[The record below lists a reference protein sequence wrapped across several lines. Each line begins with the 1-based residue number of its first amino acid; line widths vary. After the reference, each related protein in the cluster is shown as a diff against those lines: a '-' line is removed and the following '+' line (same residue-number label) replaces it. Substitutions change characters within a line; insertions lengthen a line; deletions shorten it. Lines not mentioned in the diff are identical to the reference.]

1 MIVINNKLIYGILSL
16 ILLILT
22 IQINCNISD
31 NEDGSSKYPLRIEP
45 KGNNYK
51 FVTKAGRN
59 FQVSCVF
66 EKEGIA
72 KVEDIQWL
80 TGDNQK
86 IDAYSSNR
94 IFTIELNDKH
104 THNPKKLLLFD
115 QLEPRM
121 SGNYTCKGKHFD
133 REYSQTIQLI
143 VTDNLIWNNNDDIV
157 GGMEGDPLI
166 IDCGAIGTPD
176 PDIQFTDE
184 NGDLLNE
191 NEFKIAGNEITIEK
205 LTSDFQGKKIK
216 CIAVQ
221 YFEEHETTSIEEKTF
236 KIDVWTVPQFE
247 SHYAESYGIVGRN
260 GRVDCKVVKS
270 NPPVKEF
277 RFFKS
282 NVEIGVNEKFM
293 ITVDTPKQEATLH
306 IFNVDEDDFNQY
318 RCDVT
323 NGKASNHQTII
334 LKVSNPPSEVR
345 ATLKNVH
352 KHAIKWHLTTTPTE
366 PSDSDTANLPVTQ
379 YIIEYVR
386 KDKIMNEND
395 DENDIE
401 INVSTGW
408 SLFGQRQLFNVTHD
422 GMYKIHGLR
431 QNTSYL
437 FRFTAVNAAGTG
449 NPFIVTAKT
458 SSDHHHKYES
468 SSSITKI
475 TIINEILVFL
485 GFSIFYL
492 LTVHF

>member
-1 MIVINNKLIYGILSL
+1 MVHS
-16 ILLILT
+16 
-22 IQINCNISD
+22 
-31 NEDGSSKYPLRIEP
+31 SSKYPLRVEP

-59 FQVSCVF
+59 FQVSCLF

-80 TGDNQK
+80 TGNDQK
-86 IDAYSSNR
+86 IDGYSSNR
-94 IFTIELNDKH
+94 VFTIELNDKH

-121 SGNYTCKGKHFD
+121 SGNYTCKGKYFD

-143 VTDNLIWNNNDDIV
+143 VTDNLIWNNNDDVV

-166 IDCGAIGTPD
+166 IDCGAVGSPD

-184 NGDLLNE
+184 NGDILNE
-191 NEFKIAGNEITIEK
+191 NDFTIAGNEITIDK
-205 LTSDFQGKKIK
+205 LTTDFQGKKIK
-216 CIAVQ
+216 CVAVQ
-221 YFEEHETTSIEEKTF
+221 YFEEHETTSIEEKTY

-247 SHYAESYGIVGRN
+247 NHYAESYAIVGRN

-277 RFFKS
+277 RFFRN

-293 ITVDTPKQEATLH
+293 ITVDTPKQEAALH

-323 NGKASNHQTII
+323 NGKASNHQTIL
-334 LKVSNPPSEVR
+334 LKVSNPPSEVI
-345 ATLKNVH
+345 ATVKNVH
-352 KHAIKWHLTTTPTE
+352 KHSIKWHLTTTPTE
-366 PSDSDTANLPVTQ
+366 VSDSDTANLPVTQ

-386 KDKIMNEND
+386 KDKIMNEDD

-408 SLFGQRQLFNVTHD
+408 SLFGQRQVFNATHD
-422 GMYKIHGLR
+422 GDYKIHGLR

-458 SSDHHHKYES
+458 SSDPYHKYDS
-468 SSSITKI
+468 SSSYNGMSMINKI
-475 TIINEILVFL
+475 YVIL
-485 GFSIFYL
+485 GFSILYT
-492 LTVHF
+492 LTVLF